1 MRTEIPNIL
10 CVLSFTQFWLS
21 RLLVSGL
28 SCKTANFY
36 QLRLCYVPLNAFAN
50 ILGTFIHLFIFRLYT
65 WRISIHFTHE
75 NDIYNIFR
83 IFWVWNDDI
92 LCKMMTKIFMK
103 PLENSII
110 PYFFKFRKKLTFF
123 HEKGSTAV
131 KWRCEPFQFCI
142 CIVLFLFRLVCIF
155 LEKLFM
161 ESIKW
166 TFYCPNIENVFWWL
180 YS

>member
-1 MRTEIPNIL
+1 MFRLTPLLI
-10 CVLSFTQFWLS
+10 FWAL
-21 RLLVSGL
+21 
-28 SCKTANFY
+28 
-36 QLRLCYVPLNAFAN
+36 
-50 ILGTFIHLFIFRLYT
+50 FIHLFIFRLYT
-65 WRISIHFTHE
+65 WKISLHFTHE

-92 LCKMMTKIFMK
+92 LCKMMTTVFM

-110 PYFFKFRKKLTFF
+110 PYFFQIPQKNDFF
-123 HEKGSTAV
+123 YEKGSNAV

-142 CIVLFLFRLVCIF
+142 VLFLFRLYILWIF

-166 TFYCPNIENVFWWL
+166 TFYCPNIENVFWRL